1 MERRNCLSS
10 ISTIHSGMMKANA
23 LMLWGQ
29 AIVSE
34 ASAIDAE
41 RNQADALLVARIR
54 AGDEQAFELLMAR
67 YQAPLFRYLRGLVH
81 DQEQARDL
89 LQETF
94 LRAYRAIGALD
105 DPGLLRSWLY
115 RIAHN
120 QAYSVLRRRRLIS
133 WLPLAFGRN
142 ISTPAPEHGT
152 IAAARVEAALEFVPV
167 QQRAPLLLHL
177 VAGFS
182 YAEVAALLQVSEGT
196 VRMRISRGRAAFRA
210 AYGGEED
217 DDAS

>member
-1 MERRNCLSS
+1 
-10 ISTIHSGMMKANA
+10 MMKANA
-23 LMLWGQ
+23 LMLWGR

-34 ASAIDAE
+34 ASTSGAE
-41 RNQADALLVARIR
+41 GNQADAVLVARIR

-94 LRAYRAIGALD
+94 LRAYRAIGTLD
-105 DPGLLRSWLY
+105 DPALLRSWLY

-120 QAYSVLRRRRLIS
+120 QAHSALRRRRLIS
-133 WLPLAFGRN
+133 WLPLAFGQH
-142 ISTPAPEHGT
+142 ISTPAPDRTMIE
-152 IAAARVEAALEFVPV
+152 AARVEAALELVPV

-182 YAEVAALLQVSEGT
+182 YAEVAALLRVSEGT

-217 DDAS
+217 DDAC

>member
-1 MERRNCLSS
+1 
-10 ISTIHSGMMKANA
+10 
-23 LMLWGQ
+23 MLRGL

-34 ASAIDAE
+34 ASARGAE
-41 RNQADALLVARIR
+41 RNEADALLVARIR
-54 AGDEQAFELLMAR
+54 AGDEQAFESLMAR
-67 YQAPLFRYLRGLVH
+67 YQAPLFRYLRGLVN
-81 DQEQARDL
+81 DPEQAQDL

-94 LRAYRAIGALD
+94 LRAYRSIGTLD

-120 QAYSVLRRRRLIS
+120 QAYSALRRRRLIS
-133 WLPLAFGRN
+133 WLPLTFGQHL
-142 ISTPAPEHGT
+142 STPAPDRGAVELAHVEE
-152 IAAARVEAALEFVPV
+152 ALRRVPI

>member
-1 MERRNCLSS
+1 
-10 ISTIHSGMMKANA
+10 MMKADA
-23 LMLWGQ
+23 LMLRGR

-34 ASAIDAE
+34 ASASGAE
-41 RNQADALLVARIR
+41 RNEADALLVARIR
-54 AGDEQAFELLMAR
+54 AGDEQSFEALMAR
-67 YQAPLFRYLRGLVH
+67 YQAPLFRYLRGLVG
-81 DQEQARDL
+81 DPEQARDL

-94 LRAYRAIGALD
+94 LRAYRSIGALD

-133 WLPLAFGRN
+133 WLPLAFGQHL
-142 ISTPAPEHGT
+142 STPAPDRGAVELAHVEEALG
-152 IAAARVEAALEFVPV
+152 RVPI

-182 YAEVAALLQVSEGT
+182 YAEIAALLQVSEGT
-196 VRMRISRGRAAFRA
+196 VRMRISRGRAAFRT

>member
-1 MERRNCLSS
+1 
-10 ISTIHSGMMKANA
+10 MKADA
-23 LMLWGQ
+23 LMLRGQ

-34 ASAIDAE
+34 ASASSAE
-41 RNQADALLVARIR
+41 RNEADALLVARIR
-54 AGDEQAFELLMAR
+54 DGDERAFELLIAR
-67 YQAPLFRYLRGLVH
+67 YQAPLFRYLRGLVG

-120 QAYSVLRRRRLIS
+120 QAYSALRRRRLIS
-133 WLPLAFGRN
+133 WLPLTFGRHM
-142 ISTPAPEHGT
+142 STPAPERST
-152 IAAARVEAALEFVPV
+152 IEAARVEAALELVPV

-177 VAGFS
+177 MSGFS
-182 YAEVAALLQVSEGT
+182 YAEIAALLQVSEGT

-217 DDAS
+217 DDAF

>member
-1 MERRNCLSS
+1 
-10 ISTIHSGMMKANA
+10 MMKADP
-23 LMLWGQ
+23 LMLRGR

-34 ASAIDAE
+34 ASASSAE

-54 AGDEQAFELLMAR
+54 AGDELAFELLMAR
-67 YQAPLFRYLRGLVH
+67 YQAPLFRYIYGLVH
-81 DQEQARDL
+81 DHEQARDL

-105 DPGLLRSWLY
+105 DPELLRSWLY

-120 QAYSVLRRRRLIS
+120 QACSALRRRRLIS
-133 WLPLAFGRN
+133 WLPLAFGRQ
-142 ISTPAPEHGT
+142 ISTPGPDHGS
-152 IAAARVEAALEFVPV
+152 IESARVAAALARIPI

-182 YAEVAALLQVSEGT
+182 YAEVAALLQVSEGS

>member
-1 MERRNCLSS
+1 M
-10 ISTIHSGMMKANA
+10 
-23 LMLWGQ
+23 MLWGQ

-34 ASAIDAE
+34 ASASSAE

-54 AGDEQAFELLMAR
+54 DGDEQAFEQLVAR
-67 YQAPLFRYLRGLVH
+67 YQLPLFRYLHGLLH

-94 LRAYRAIGALD
+94 LRAYRAIGSLD

-120 QAYSVLRRRRLIS
+120 QAYSALRRRRLIS
-133 WLPLAFGRN
+133 WLPLAFGGH
-142 ISTPAPEHGT
+142 ISTPAPDHSSIES
-152 IAAARVEAALEFVPV
+152 ARVGAALARVPT

-217 DDAS
+217 DDAL

>member
-1 MERRNCLSS
+1 V
-10 ISTIHSGMMKANA
+10 
-23 LMLWGQ
+23 
-29 AIVSE
+29 IVSE
-34 ASAIDAE
+34 ASASSAE
-41 RNQADALLVARIR
+41 RNEADALLVARIR
-54 AGDEQAFELLMAR
+54 AGDQQAFELLVAR
-67 YQAPLFRYLRGLVH
+67 YQAPLFRYLRGLIH

-94 LRAYRAIGALD
+94 LRAYSAIGALD

-120 QAYSVLRRRRLIS
+120 QAYSALRRRKLIS
-133 WLPLAFGRN
+133 WLPLAFGRHV
-142 ISTPAPEHGT
+142 STPAPDRST
-152 IAAARVEAALEFVPV
+152 IEAARVEAALELVPV

-217 DDAS
+217 DDAF